1 MVFFHGIP
9 LKDGFTGGKPRAA
22 GWREGLH
29 MVAPWWLPRLQD
41 LSICPV
47 TSAKMMSLE
56 NALPIGFQKRDDFSE
71 WFDQKF
77 FTTGS
82 NLLLCD
88 QNGEAQGVKK
98 VGVPKE
104 SKCKVA
110 NNSHS

>member
-1 MVFFHGIP
+1 LSSHISKNDVF
-9 LKDGFTGGKPRAA
+9 GKRSTH
-22 GWREGLH
+22 WI
-29 MVAPWWLPRLQD
+29 
-41 LSICPV
+41 S
-47 TSAKMMSLE
+47 
-56 NALPIGFQKRDDFSE
+56 KRDDFSE

-110 NNSHS
+110 NNSPS